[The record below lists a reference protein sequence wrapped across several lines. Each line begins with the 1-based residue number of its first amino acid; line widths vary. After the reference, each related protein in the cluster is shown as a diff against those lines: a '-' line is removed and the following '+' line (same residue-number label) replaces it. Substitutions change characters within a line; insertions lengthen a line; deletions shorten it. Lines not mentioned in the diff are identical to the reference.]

1 MLGTIK
7 YIVAYNYYPSDRE
20 QVFDQGGSYEEPN
33 GHYIFEKPYALWNF
47 GRGLSYT
54 DFEYTDVH
62 LSDTVFSGQG
72 KLSVTLKVKNT
83 GRRDGK
89 EVVQLYVRDKFS
101 SVVMPI
107 QQLKAF
113 KKVEV
118 PAGGEVEVRLE
129 MPIDELAF
137 YNETL
142 HRLVEPGEF
151 EIQVGHASDDIVFR
165 KTIVVK

>member
-1 MLGTIK
+1 M
-7 YIVAYNYYPSDRE
+7 
-20 QVFDQGGSYEEPN
+20 FDQGGSYEEPN

-83 GRRDGK
+83 GRR
-89 EVVQLYVRDKFS
+89 
-101 SVVMPI
+101 
-107 QQLKAF
+107 
-113 KKVEV
+113 VEV

>member
-72 KLSVTLKVKNT
+72 KLSVTLKVKIPVGETERKSYNYM
-83 GRRDGK
+83 
-89 EVVQLYVRDKFS
+89 YVINSVRWSCPFS
-101 SVVMPI
+101 
-107 QQLKAF
+107 
-113 KKVEV
+113 
-118 PAGGEVEVRLE
+118 
-129 MPIDELAF
+129 
-137 YNETL
+137 N
-142 HRLVEPGEF
+142 
-151 EIQVGHASDDIVFR
+151 
-165 KTIVVK
+165 